1 MYGGCMTIVADGY
14 IDRVIAKGGD
24 GWCVLV
30 VKKRGRA
37 AFRCVGTM
45 LDARVNAYIRVH
57 GEEITH
63 PKFGKQIKAATI
75 EEVPPPD
82 ELGMRRFLESVTSI
96 GPELAK
102 IIVDKFGSESLDILR
117 FSPDRLTEV
126 DGIGPKRA
134 TQLSKFFCEW
144 DDRQEELRQLLDLGL
159 TAKRAAQVRKTW
171 KNEAVAR
178 IRRNPYSLLELDG
191 FGFKTVDEIAQV
203 MGIGEADPRRV
214 AAGLNYSIEQAM
226 LTRGHCWMDPDEFI
240 TAMISTIGCDY
251 ESAEDAVANELD
263 RNALETAFACVETK
277 KGLRLSASKY
287 WRGEKRIKDRFL
299 ALADSEGCGYDVDAV
314 YRELDISPSK
324 GQRHAIEAVSDSS
337 LTVITGGPGTG
348 KSTIAKALATAATRD
363 GKSVALCAPTG
374 RAAIR
379 LTELTGFPAYTIHRL
394 LGVYFSEKLGK
405 WRFSCNANR
414 RMLADFI
421 IVDEFSMVDTWL
433 AERLLSAVDD
443 GAAVV
448 IIGDADQLP
457 SVGPGAVLRDVVD
470 SNVVKTIWLRTIHR
484 QAMESPIIVAA
495 HTINNAT
502 KGNEALARLVELD
515 SQRFKLKLCS
525 FAQPINDQY
534 NYVHETLIQQLKRYQ
549 SLGYDLQRD
558 VQILAPMKKGEI
570 GVFKLND
577 IVREFVNPV
586 DRYARLRNLGA
597 FVPGDR
603 VIHIKNNYNLR
614 VFNGEV
620 GIVEKA
626 DSDYVTVLYSKRHIT
641 YDISNI
647 KQLMQAFA
655 ITIHK
660 SQGSEFPAVIVI
672 MHSAHS
678 IMLRRQLIYTAV
690 TRAQEHCTIIGNGKG
705 VMLAIDRTERD
716 TRNTSLKELLRG
728 TLSEEDVANW
738 GIDDYVYPDDEIEER
753 EDELGTA
760 TEFDARRRASR
771 S

>member
-1 MYGGCMTIVADGY
+1 MTIVADGY

-30 VKKRGRA
+30 VKRRGRT
-37 AFRCVGTM
+37 AFRCVGTL
-45 LDARVNAYIRVH
+45 LDARVNAYVRVS

-63 PKFGKQIKAATI
+63 PKFGKQIKATVI

-82 ELGMRRFLESVTSI
+82 ELGMRRFLESVTNI
-96 GPELAK
+96 GPELASA
-102 IIVDKFGSESLDILR
+102 IVDRFGSESLDVLR
-117 FSPDRLTEV
+117 FSPDKLTEIN
-126 DGIGPKRA
+126 GIGPKRA

-144 DDRQEELRQLLDLGL
+144 DDRQESIRQLLDLGL
-159 TAKRAAQVRKTW
+159 PPKRAAQVRKIW
-171 KNEAVAR
+171 KDNAVER
-178 IRRNPYSLLELDG
+178 IRKNPYDLLELDG
-191 FGFKTVDEIAQV
+191 FGFKTVDEIART
-203 MGIGEADPRRV
+203 IGVEEDDPRRV
-214 AAGLNYSIEQAM
+214 AAGLNYSVERSM
-226 LTRGHCWMDPDEFI
+226 LTCGHCWMNPDEFI
-240 TAMISTIGCDY
+240 TSMISTIGCDY

-263 RNALETAFACVETK
+263 RDALRTAFACVETK
-277 KGLRLSASKY
+277 NGLRLSASKY
-287 WRGEKRIKDRFL
+287 WRGEKRIKDRLLTL
-299 ALADSEGCGYDVDAV
+299 AGSEGCGYDVDAV
-314 YRELDISPSK
+314 YRELDISPSR
-324 GQRHAIEAVSDSS
+324 GQRQAIEAVSTSS

-394 LGVYFSEKLGK
+394 LGVHFSEKLGK
-405 WRFSCNANR
+405 WRFRCNATC
-414 RMLADFI
+414 RMRADFI

-457 SVGPGAVLRDVVD
+457 SVGPGAVLRDIVD

-484 QAMESPIIVAA
+484 QAMESPIIIAA
-495 HTINNAT
+495 HTINNAD
-502 KGNEALARLVELD
+502 KGSNALARLIELD

-525 FAQPINDQY
+525 FAQPLHEQY
-534 NYVHETLIQQLKRYQ
+534 TYVHETVLQQLKRYQ
-549 SLGYDLQRD
+549 SLGYDLQKD

-577 IVREFVNPV
+577 IAREFVNPV
-586 DRYARLRNLGA
+586 GRSVRLKNLGA
-597 FVPGDR
+597 FVSGDR

-620 GIVEKA
+620 GIVEKT
-626 DSDYVTVLYSKRHIT
+626 DSDYVTVLYGKRYVT

-647 KQLMQAFA
+647 MQLMQAFA

-678 IMLRRQLIYTAV
+678 IMLRRQLIYTAI

-716 TRNTSLKELLRG
+716 ARNTSLKELLRK
-728 TLSEEDVANW
+728 TLSENDVVNW
-738 GIDDYVYPDDEIEER
+738 GVDDYVYPDDEIEE
-753 EDELGTA
+753 EEDDELGDA
-760 TEFDARRRASR
+760 TELDA
-771 S
+771 